1 MRSTLYASVAVL
13 LILPVSTIG
22 AQERAPFQVGD
33 IRAAPGQLS
42 SGFLE
47 IPDGVDEGT
56 QVPVTVIH
64 GRGDGPVLGL
74 IAGTHGYEYPP
85 ILALQNLRA
94 EVDPE
99 RLSGTLILV
108 HVANVPSFLGRTI
121 YYSPVDGKNLNR
133 AFPGDPGGTVSERI
147 AHALTS
153 EVIERADVVLD
164 MHAGDGNE
172 DLRPFIYM
180 PVTGEADMD
189 RRTRDLALAFGL
201 DHVVID
207 PAPDV
212 DPEASQFVDHTA
224 ISRGVPA
231 LTTETGKL
239 GSTEAPWVEM
249 AERGIWGVMAHLG
262 MVERG
267 PEPAEGVVWLEDY
280 EVVTAPAT
288 GVFRP
293 AVRAGYAVVEG
304 TLLGTLVDYFGDPVA
319 DVRAPF
325 PGVVTYVVGTP
336 PVSEGEP
343 LAMVSRIRRPAR
355 PPSGSGT
362 PR

>member
-1 MRSTLYASVAVL
+1 MKSTPYAVAATLLAVATSTL
-13 LILPVSTIG
+13 G
-22 AQERAPFQVGD
+22 AQERVPFRVGD
-33 IRAAPGQLS
+33 IEAPPGQRS
-42 SGFLE
+42 SGFLQ

-56 QVPVTVIH
+56 RVPVTVIH

-85 ILALQNLRA
+85 ILALQNIRG

-108 HVANVPSFLGRTI
+108 HVANMPSFLGRTV
-121 YYSPVDGKNLNR
+121 YYSPIDGKNLNR
-133 AFPGDPGGTVSERI
+133 AFPGDPDGTVSERI
-147 AHALTS
+147 AHVLTT
-153 EVIERADVVLD
+153 EVIERSDVVLD

-180 PVTGEADMD
+180 PVTGDTGLD
-189 RRTRDLALAFGL
+189 GRIRDLALAFGL

-212 DPEASQFVDHTA
+212 DPEASQFLDHTA

-239 GSTEAPWVEM
+239 GSAGEAWVEL
-249 AERGIWGVMAHLG
+249 AEKGVWGVMAHLG
-262 MVERG
+262 MVDM
-267 PEPAEGVVWLEDY
+267 EPAPVEGVVWLENY
-280 EVVTAPAT
+280 EVVTSPAT

-293 AVRAGYAVVEG
+293 AVQAGYAVAEG
-304 TLLGTLVDYFGDPVA
+304 TLLGTLVDFFGEPLA
-319 DVRAPF
+319 DIRAPF
-325 PGVVTYVVGTP
+325 AGVVTYVVGTP
-336 PVSEGEP
+336 PVTEGEP
-343 LAMVSRIRRPAR
+343 LAMVSGIRRTAPEA
-355 PPSGSGT
+355 SGVGT
-362 PR
+362 PQ

>member
-1 MRSTLYASVAVL
+1 MRSTPYAVAATL
-13 LILPVSTIG
+13 LAVATSTLG
-22 AQERAPFQVGD
+22 AQERTPFRVGD
-33 IRAAPGQLS
+33 IEAAPGQRS
-42 SGFLE
+42 SGFLR

-56 QVPVTVIH
+56 RVPVTVIQ

-85 ILALQNLRA
+85 ILALQNIRDQ
-94 EVDPE
+94 VDPA

-108 HVANVPSFLGRTI
+108 HVANMPSFLGRTV
-121 YYSPVDGKNLNR
+121 YYSPIDGKNLNR
-133 AFPGDPGGTVSERI
+133 AFPGDPDGTVSERI
-147 AHALTS
+147 AHALTT
-153 EVIERADVVLD
+153 EVIERSDVVLD

-180 PVTGEADMD
+180 PVTGDASLD
-189 RRTRDLALAFGL
+189 RRIRDLALAFGL
-201 DHVVID
+201 DHIVID

-212 DPEASQFVDHTA
+212 DPDASQFLDHTA

-239 GSTEAPWVEM
+239 GSAEGAWVDL
-249 AERGIWGVMAHLG
+249 AEEGAWGVMAHLG
-262 MVERG
+262 MVDR
-267 PEPAEGVVWLEDY
+267 EPTLAEGVVWLEDY
-280 EVVTAPAT
+280 EVVTSPAT

-293 AVRAGYAVVEG
+293 AVQAGYAVVEG
-304 TLLGTLVDYFGDPVA
+304 TLLGTLVDFFGDPLA

-325 PGVVTYVVGTP
+325 AGVVTYVVGTP

-343 LAMVSRIRRPAR
+343 LAMVSRIRRTDPDR
-355 PPSGSGT
+355 
-362 PR
+362 